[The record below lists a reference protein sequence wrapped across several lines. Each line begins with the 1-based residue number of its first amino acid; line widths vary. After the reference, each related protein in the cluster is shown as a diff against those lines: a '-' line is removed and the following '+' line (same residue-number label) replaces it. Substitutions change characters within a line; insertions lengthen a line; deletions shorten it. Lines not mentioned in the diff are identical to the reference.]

1 MDAVIQK
8 EEAEAGVSNQNNAG
22 GAGGAGG
29 EEIDPEEE
37 QMRLVLEM
45 SKNEV
50 SEADKMAQEE
60 EEMIRQVI
68 EASMREEEER
78 LK

>member
-8 EEAEAGVSNQNNAG
+8 EEAEAGVSNQNN
-22 GAGGAGG
+22 AGGAGG